1 MSRSRLKLKK
11 NKIGAVLLIM
21 LFGLLFFSLIFKYS
35 FIMLT
40 GQSSGQDLVM
50 RASEKYVRNIV
61 NQPERGKILDRNG
74 QILAEDIESYKLVA
88 VLDER
93 ISKGS
98 KKPKHVVDKKKTAK
112 ALSKIID
119 MKEKEIYKVLSNKK
133 AFQVEFGKAGR
144 DLTFEQKQS
153 IQNLN
158 VPGLTFFSE
167 KKRFYPNGNFASHL
181 IGLAEKNG
189 DTNVM
194 TGMLGTEKIFDT
206 YLAGKPGKTTFKQ
219 DIWNYVLPKSG
230 NVIPAQNGD
239 NVQLTIDKN
248 IQIFVEDSLDMM
260 VARYK
265 PKDIFAVVMDAK
277 TGEILGSSQRP
288 TFNPETREGFG
299 EKWANDLYQNT
310 YEPGSTFKTFGLA
323 AAIQEDKFNPKE
335 KYKSGERDI
344 NGITISDW
352 NDVGWGMISMNRGFQ
367 LSSNVLMMKLQDE
380 VGIDKMKTYY
390 EKFGF
395 GSSTHSLF
403 DSEAT
408 GHISWGDELS
418 QKVSAFG
425 QSTTVTPAQ
434 MLQAQSAVLNDGNML
449 KPYFVSSIKDQD
461 KQLIYK
467 GKKEIVGKPITK
479 TTAHKTMDQL
489 YDVVYGKEMHAY
501 NYRLDDYKVA
511 GKTGTAQVP
520 DTEKGG
526 YVQGA
531 NPYMVS
537 FMGHA
542 PANDPKVVIYYG
554 MSLAQ
559 KNDAEAYALGV
570 SKGYKPL
577 MENTLKY
584 LNVGSKASAKEQLVF
599 NAPDTESDAT
609 EKAIEK
615 LEKASLMPIQIG
627 KGEKVIAQLPVKDTK
642 LLKDDKVFILT
653 DDNITMPDVSGWSK
667 RDLLMLK
674 TLTGI
679 EISFK
684 GSGYAVKQS
693 IDPGTAI
700 KKGDKLKIELDSLD
714 PIKQSPVYKD
724 VLNEKLQQ
732 EKEMLKK
739 QIEAEHKNNKSTN

>member
-11 NKIGAVLLIM
+11 NKIGAVLLIT

-40 GQSSGQDLVM
+40 GQSNGQDLVM

-88 VLDER
+88 ILDER

-158 VPGLTFFSE
+158 MPGLTFFSE

-323 AAIQEDKFNPKE
+323 AAIQEGKFNPKE
-335 KYKSGERDI
+335 KYKSGDRDI

-537 FMGHA
+537 FMGYA

-559 KNDAEAYALGV
+559 KNDAEAYAIGV

-584 LNVGSKASAKEQLVF
+584 LNVGTKASANEQLIF
-599 NAPDTESDAT
+599 NAPDTETDST
-609 EKAIEK
+609 EKAIDK
-615 LEKASLMPIQIG
+615 IEKASLTPVQLG
-627 KGEKVIAQLPVKDTK
+627 KGEKVSAQLPYKDTK

-693 IDPGTAI
+693 IEPGTAI

-724 VLNEKLQQ
+724 VLNEKLKQ